1 MYGDLPKNELSTH
14 KSNFFL
20 FIPFVLMFSK
30 GKDDIFNKVSSLF
43 EYDFQQRAN
52 MVKDIKPYFSEKEQ
66 LALSKVQ
73 DVMNILNMINRIKSE
88 DYSGEIKSVNITK
101 SREDRK
107 KEILDKLMKYLD
119 DENKTMVQKVIKT
132 RDNLESSKEKLYK
145 NNNMTQSTNT
155 VGFNNLLDLIKCFEP
170 LIQDEKYKKV
180 RKFEKVIEIMK
191 TPDEKF

>member
-1 MYGDLPKNELSTH
+1 MYDELPKKESSTH

-43 EYDFQQRAN
+43 EYDFQQRVN

-88 DYSGEIKSVNITK
+88 DYSGEIKSVDITK

-145 NNNMTQSTNT
+145 NGVMTQSINT

-180 RKFEKVIEIMK
+180 RKFEKVMEIMK

>member
-1 MYGDLPKNELSTH
+1 MYGELPKNELSTH